1 MAVKLGDLLVKSKLI
16 SNEQLQEALKEVQS
30 SGMKLGESLVKLGY
44 ITEDD
49 ITETLSA
56 QFGVPSIN
64 LSHFEIDPAVL
75 KLVAADVARKYN
87 ILPVNKTDAT
97 NVFAMDDI
105 KFMTGYNVEPVVA
118 SEAALSL
125 AIDKHYGATH
135 ALELKKVMEEM
146 SVTDT
151 ADTSLE
157 VVEESEQETIDLE
170 KLVDEGEE
178 APVIRLVNIILTDA
192 IKRGASDIHIEPYER
207 EYRVRYRID
216 GILYEVM
223 NPPPKLKEAIASRIK
238 ILAKMDI
245 AEKRLP
251 QDGRIKI

>member
-30 SGMKLGESLVKLGY
+30 SGMKLGEALVKLGY

-87 ILPVNKTDAT
+87 ILPVNKTGATITIAMADPT

-118 SEAALSL
+118 SETAVLDAISRYYAAPSASRAVRGRKASGVGQVNGETGLRGYCFATPVIIDRFNRQAVLILADLLRAALVASL
-125 AIDKHYGATH
+125 TCPTPSFWPYSSARAPG
-135 ALELKKVMEEM
+135 E
-146 SVTDT
+146 SVPSTW
-151 ADTSLE
+151 
-157 VVEESEQETIDLE
+157 
-170 KLVDEGEE
+170 
-178 APVIRLVNIILTDA
+178 
-192 IKRGASDIHIEPYER
+192 
-207 EYRVRYRID
+207 RV
-216 GILYEVM
+216 G
-223 NPPPKLKEAIASRIK
+223 S
-238 ILAKMDI
+238 
-245 AEKRLP
+245 
-251 QDGRIKI
+251 